1 MAPRTP
7 YTQLDYSGT
16 ATIQTMTTSGG
27 ISSSATTFN
36 ISSSSTWINTS
47 GYYLGSGP
55 TNVAGSAPFVVAI
68 DYNTTSE
75 EKVLCSGVT
84 AGGVVTIITRGYEGT
99 SAVGHN
105 STIINCVPVFSATEA
120 KEANA
125 AVANTV
131 GQIAAAGDILVGTA
145 ANVMDNLA
153 IGAQGTN
160 LSTNGT
166 TASWRPGFPYAMGAQ
181 GGILYTNGTTPGWT
195 AAGTSGQLLTSA
207 GTGTPVWATNTNVAN
222 VAKATLATTGLNIST
237 ASTPS
242 SQAFDGVTNA
252 ANINWTSNFA
262 TSGAYTVRNGTASVH
277 GGIVVTNAGYYQI
290 TGTIGCAIV
299 TGTTAGVMTVSIAVD
314 GTATGAITKFWNSDA
329 TTGSNIAVQVTDI
342 LSLTAG
348 QVINLAACEPTANL
362 TTNGNTVITIHQV
375 A

>member
-55 TNVAGSAPFVVAI
+55 GNVAGSAPFVVAI

-195 AAGTSGQLLTSA
+195 AAGTSGQFLASA
-207 GTGTPVWATNTNVAN
+207 GTGTPTW
-222 VAKATLATTGLNIST
+222 
-237 ASTPS
+237 
-242 SQAFDGVTNA
+242 VTA
-252 ANINWTSNFA
+252 ANI
-262 TSGAYTVRNGTASVH
+262 GYYTTFGSFTASSTAAT
-277 GGIVVTNAGYYQI
+277 VVT
-290 TGTIGCAIV
+290 TSAIPFSSVLV
-299 TGTTAGVMTVSIAVD
+299 TCVFTCTTAGGAGTNVNVSYT
-314 GTATGAITKFWNSDA
+314 GTGLTNNGAHIVGYPVVGYNYADTRIMALTSGNTISLQLSGQ
-329 TTGSNIAVQVTDI
+329 GSPIFSNFQVTVLGI
-342 LSLTAG
+342 S
-348 QVINLAACEPTANL
+348 
-362 TTNGNTVITIHQV
+362 
-375 A
+375 

>member
-1 MAPRTP
+1 MATFAAFSLRDYGGYANPTSL
-7 YTQLDYSGT
+7 TAQLGPTDVSFTILNALTWVNLSG
-16 ATIQTMTTSGG
+16 
-27 ISSSATTFN
+27 SS
-36 ISSSSTWINTS
+36 
-47 GYYLGSGP
+47 LGSSG
-55 TNVAGSAPFVVAI
+55 AGPFVVAV
-68 DYNTTSE
+68 DYGSTSE
-75 EKVLCSGVT
+75 EKILCSAINT
-84 AGGVVTIITRGYEGT
+84 STGVVTVWTSGANNGRGYDGT
-99 SAVGHN
+99 TAGTHQVGA
-105 STIINCVPVFSATEA
+105 IAVPVFSATEA
-120 KEANA
+120 DEANST
-125 AVANTV
+125 AVNTV
-131 GQIAAAGDILVGTA
+131 GQITTAGDMLYGTG
-145 ANVMDNLA
+145 ANALTRLA
-153 IGAQGTN
+153 VGAQGSILT
-160 LSTNGT
+160 STGT
-166 TASWRPGFPYAMGAQ
+166 A
-181 GGILYTNGTTPGWT
+181 PGWTAKGSQGSIAYAGSTGIAFT

>member
-1 MAPRTP
+1 MARTP

-84 AGGVVTIITRGYEGT
+84 SGGVVTIITRGYDGT
-99 SAVGHN
+99 TAVAHN

-145 ANVMDNLA
+145 ANAMDNLA

-166 TASWRPGFPYAMGAQ
+166 TASWQPGFPYSMGAQ
-181 GGILYTNGTTPGWT
+181 GSILTTNGTTPGWT
-195 AAGTSGQLLTSA
+195 AKGAQGSVPYAGATGIAFTAAGTSGQFLASA
-207 GTGTPVWATNTNVAN
+207 GTGTPTW
-222 VAKATLATTGLNIST
+222 
-237 ASTPS
+237 
-242 SQAFDGVTNA
+242 VTA
-252 ANINWTSNFA
+252 ANIGYYT
-262 TSGAYTVRNGTASVH
+262 TSGTFTASSTAATVVTTSAIPFSSVLVTCVFTCTGTGTAGTNVNVYYSGTGLTNNGAH
-277 GGIVVTNAGYYQI
+277 IVGYPVAGYNYADTRI
-290 TGTIGCAIV
+290 MALTSGNTISLQLSGQ
-299 TGTTAGVMTVSIAVD
+299 
-314 GTATGAITKFWNSDA
+314 
-329 TTGSNIAVQVTDI
+329 GSPVFNNFQVTVLGI
-342 LSLTAG
+342 S
-348 QVINLAACEPTANL
+348 
-362 TTNGNTVITIHQV
+362 
-375 A
+375 